1 MAQNDTPRKALV
13 LAGGGAR
20 GSYQVGVWRALT
32 ELGWNPQI
40 ITGTS
45 VGSLNGAMFALDL
58 YETARDMWT
67 SIRSQ
72 DVMELPEETRN
83 LTELHQFLRDVV
95 RAGGMDVTPLEE
107 IVERVLDEDALR
119 ASPIRFWLVTVEK
132 RGLKPRELPLEEIPK
147 GKVKDY
153 LLASAACFPALRA
166 KQIDGVQFLD
176 GGYRDN
182 MPTGLAQKMGAEE
195 LVCVDLEG
203 VGITLPNR
211 TGLPTTMVRSYWE
224 LGDILHF
231 DPDTA
236 RRNIELGYYDTL
248 RAFGR
253 LRGKHELTG
262 AQGHIEVAVVA
273 EGLVGPEELGG
284 QRATAVA
291 LVVVDVVVEVDI
303 LAPLGRGAQQR
314 RPCVERL
321 PAAPSLQGGHV
332 VHGLAD
338 GRLDEGQGVGVRLR
352 QRCRLSLKHR
362 EGHIIEDE
370 VIERGPHRRYA
381 AGPRDGSA
389 ADVDRHRRAQVG
401 REHHRPADAVAVER
415 DPARRSGPIP
425 GGHDLVP
432 GVGGDLAHGQVQPG
446 DEAVDSRGGT
456 HDQGQRARLAQHAD
470 AVFPACIEEPLWPGS
485 GPHVAF
491 DCEAHSAVGC
501 LEVAPA
507 QVVQVSAELGDL
519 RP

>member
-1 MAQNDTPRKALV
+1 MVQNDTPRKALV

-119 ASPIRFWLVTVEK
+119 ASPIRFGLVTVEK

-182 MPTGLAQKMGAEE
+182 MPTALAQKMGAEE

-253 LRGKHELTG
+253 LRGC
-262 AQGHIEVAVVA
+262 AY
-273 EGLVGPEELGG
+273 
-284 QRATAVA
+284 AVA
-291 LVVVDVVVEVDI
+291 KNEQTAQDAAAFRQRFDAVQKAVKAKYPVTLTADLALKLANMQDAE
-303 LAPLGRGAQQR
+303 LAPLEA
-314 RPCVERL
+314 VAE
-321 PAAPSLQGGHV
+321 
-332 VHGLAD
+332 D
-338 GRLDEGQGVGVRLR
+338 VGVDPTRYYTMETLAKAFLETCDR
-352 QRCRLSLKHR
+352 TRI
-362 EGHIIEDE
+362 EG
-370 VIERGPHRRYA
+370 
-381 AGPRDGSA
+381 
-389 ADVDRHRRAQVG
+389 
-401 REHHRPADAVAVER
+401 
-415 DPARRSGPIP
+415 
-425 GGHDLVP
+425 
-432 GVGGDLAHGQVQPG
+432 
-446 DEAVDSRGGT
+446 
-456 HDQGQRARLAQHAD
+456 
-470 AVFPACIEEPLWPGS
+470 FEPLFEGS
-485 GPHVAF
+485 GNAAQAAWAALLPNTFLQALVF
-491 DCEAHSAVGC
+491 RT
-501 LEVAPA
+501 LTAPA
-507 QVVQVSAELGDL
+507 PTEVTEE
-519 RP
+519 

>member
-119 ASPIRFWLVTVEK
+119 ASPIRFGLVTVDM
-132 RGLKPRELPLEEIPK
+132 RGLKPRELPLEESPK

-182 MPTGLAQKMGAEE
+182 MPTALAQKMGAEE

-224 LGDILHF
+224 LGDILRF

-253 LRGKHELTG
+253 LRGC
-262 AQGHIEVAVVA
+262 AY
-273 EGLVGPEELGG
+273 
-284 QRATAVA
+284 AVA
-291 LVVVDVVVEVDI
+291 KNEQTAQDAAAFRQRFDAVQKAVKAKYPVTLTADLALKLANMQDAE
-303 LAPLGRGAQQR
+303 LAPL
-314 RPCVERL
+314 E
-321 PAAPSLQGGHV
+321 AA
-332 VHGLAD
+332 AED
-338 GRLDEGQGVGVRLR
+338 VGVDPTLYYTVETLAKAFLETCDRTR
-352 QRCRLSLKHR
+352 I
-362 EGHIIEDE
+362 EG
-370 VIERGPHRRYA
+370 
-381 AGPRDGSA
+381 
-389 ADVDRHRRAQVG
+389 
-401 REHHRPADAVAVER
+401 
-415 DPARRSGPIP
+415 
-425 GGHDLVP
+425 
-432 GVGGDLAHGQVQPG
+432 
-446 DEAVDSRGGT
+446 
-456 HDQGQRARLAQHAD
+456 
-470 AVFPACIEEPLWPGS
+470 FEPLFEGS
-485 GPHVAF
+485 GNAAQAAWAALLPNTFLQALVCRTLTTPAPT
-491 DCEAHSAVGC
+491 
-501 LEVAPA
+501 EVT
-507 QVVQVSAELGDL
+507 EE
-519 RP
+519 

>member
-32 ELGWNPQI
+32 ELGWNPQL

-119 ASPIRFWLVTVEK
+119 ASPIRFGLVTVEK
-132 RGLKPRELPLEEIPK
+132 RGLKPRELPLEEIPI

-253 LRGKHELTG
+253 LRGC
-262 AQGHIEVAVVA
+262 AY
-273 EGLVGPEELGG
+273 
-284 QRATAVA
+284 AVA
-291 LVVVDVVVEVDI
+291 KNEQTAQDAAAFRQRFDAVQKAVKAKYPVTLTADLALKLANMQDAE
-303 LAPLGRGAQQR
+303 LAPL
-314 RPCVERL
+314 E
-321 PAAPSLQGGHV
+321 AA
-332 VHGLAD
+332 AED
-338 GRLDEGQGVGVRLR
+338 VGVDPTRYYTVETLAKAFLETCDR
-352 QRCRLSLKHR
+352 TRI
-362 EGHIIEDE
+362 EG
-370 VIERGPHRRYA
+370 
-381 AGPRDGSA
+381 
-389 ADVDRHRRAQVG
+389 
-401 REHHRPADAVAVER
+401 
-415 DPARRSGPIP
+415 
-425 GGHDLVP
+425 
-432 GVGGDLAHGQVQPG
+432 
-446 DEAVDSRGGT
+446 
-456 HDQGQRARLAQHAD
+456 
-470 AVFPACIEEPLWPGS
+470 FEPLFEGS
-485 GPHVAF
+485 GNAAQAAWAALLPNTFLQALV
-491 DCEAHSAVGC
+491 CRT
-501 LEVAPA
+501 LTAPA
-507 QVVQVSAELGDL
+507 PMEVTEG
-519 RP
+519 

>member
-119 ASPIRFWLVTVEK
+119 ASPIRFGLVTVEK

-182 MPTGLAQKMGAEE
+182 MPTALAQKMGAEE

-253 LRGKHELTG
+253 LRGC
-262 AQGHIEVAVVA
+262 AY
-273 EGLVGPEELGG
+273 
-284 QRATAVA
+284 AVA
-291 LVVVDVVVEVDI
+291 KNEQTAQDAAAFRQRFDAVQKAVKAKYPVTLTADLALKLANMQDAE
-303 LAPLGRGAQQR
+303 LAPL
-314 RPCVERL
+314 E
-321 PAAPSLQGGHV
+321 AA
-332 VHGLAD
+332 AED
-338 GRLDEGQGVGVRLR
+338 VGVDPTRYYTVETLAKAFLETCDR
-352 QRCRLSLKHR
+352 TRI
-362 EGHIIEDE
+362 EG
-370 VIERGPHRRYA
+370 
-381 AGPRDGSA
+381 
-389 ADVDRHRRAQVG
+389 
-401 REHHRPADAVAVER
+401 
-415 DPARRSGPIP
+415 
-425 GGHDLVP
+425 
-432 GVGGDLAHGQVQPG
+432 
-446 DEAVDSRGGT
+446 
-456 HDQGQRARLAQHAD
+456 
-470 AVFPACIEEPLWPGS
+470 FEPLFKGS
-485 GPHVAF
+485 GNAAQAAWAALLPNTFLQALVFRTLPTPAPT
-491 DCEAHSAVGC
+491 
-501 LEVAPA
+501 EVT
-507 QVVQVSAELGDL
+507 EE
-519 RP
+519 

>member
-119 ASPIRFWLVTVEK
+119 ASPIRFGLVTVEK

-253 LRGKHELTG
+253 LRGC
-262 AQGHIEVAVVA
+262 AY
-273 EGLVGPEELGG
+273 
-284 QRATAVA
+284 AVA
-291 LVVVDVVVEVDI
+291 KTEQTAQDAAAFRQRFDAVQKAVKAKYPVTLTADLALKLANMQDAE
-303 LAPLGRGAQQR
+303 LAPL
-314 RPCVERL
+314 E
-321 PAAPSLQGGHV
+321 AA
-332 VHGLAD
+332 AED
-338 GRLDEGQGVGVRLR
+338 VGVDPTRYYTVKTLAKAFLETCDR
-352 QRCRLSLKHR
+352 TRI
-362 EGHIIEDE
+362 EG
-370 VIERGPHRRYA
+370 
-381 AGPRDGSA
+381 
-389 ADVDRHRRAQVG
+389 
-401 REHHRPADAVAVER
+401 
-415 DPARRSGPIP
+415 
-425 GGHDLVP
+425 
-432 GVGGDLAHGQVQPG
+432 
-446 DEAVDSRGGT
+446 
-456 HDQGQRARLAQHAD
+456 
-470 AVFPACIEEPLWPGS
+470 FEPLFEGS
-485 GPHVAF
+485 GNAAQAAWAALLPNTFLQALVCRA
-491 DCEAHSAVGC
+491 
-501 LEVAPA
+501 LTAPA
-507 QVVQVSAELGDL
+507 PTEVTEE
-519 RP
+519 

>member
-1 MAQNDTPRKALV
+1 MAQNETPKKALV

-32 ELGWNPQI
+32 ELGWHPQI

-72 DVMELPEETRN
+72 DVMELPEETN
-83 LTELHQFLRDVV
+83 LTELHQFLRDIV
-95 RAGGMDVTPLEE
+95 REGGMDVTPLEE

-119 ASPIRFWLVTVEK
+119 ASPIRFGLVTVEK
-132 RGLKPRELPLEEIPK
+132 RGLKPRELPLEEIPQ

-182 MPTGLAQKMGAEE
+182 MPTALAQKMGAEE

-236 RRNIELGYYDTL
+236 RRNVELGYYDTL

-253 LRGKHELTG
+253 VRGCAYAVDNGPDSSADAAAFRARFDAVQKAVREKYPVTLT
-262 AQGHIEVAVVA
+262 ADAALLLARMKDA
-273 EGLVGPEELGG
+273 E
-284 QRATAVA
+284 
-291 LVVVDVVVEVDI
+291 
-303 LAPLGRGAQQR
+303 LAPLETVA
-314 RPCVERL
+314 E
-321 PAAPSLQGGHV
+321 
-332 VHGLAD
+332 D
-338 GRLDEGQGVGVRLR
+338 VGVDPTVYYTTRTLG
-352 QRCRLSLKHR
+352 QAFL
-362 EGHIIEDE
+362 
-370 VIERGPHRRYA
+370 
-381 AGPRDGSA
+381 
-389 ADVDRHRRAQVG
+389 
-401 REHHRPADAVAVER
+401 EHC
-415 DPARRSGPIP
+415 DPARMAGFAPLFAGS
-425 GGHDLVP
+425 
-432 GVGGDLAHGQVQPG
+432 
-446 DEAVDSRGGT
+446 
-456 HDQGQRARLAQHAD
+456 AD
-470 AVFPACIEEPLWPGS
+470 AGRAALAALLPNTFLQALVWQALTAPELP
-485 GPHVAF
+485 
-491 DCEAHSAVGC
+491 
-501 LEVAPA
+501 EVT
-507 QVVQVSAELGDL
+507 EHEDL
-519 RP
+519 

>member
-45 VGSLNGAMFALDL
+45 VGSLNGARFALDL

-119 ASPIRFWLVTVEK
+119 ASPIRFGLVTVEK

-182 MPTGLAQKMGAEE
+182 MPTALAQKMGAEE

-253 LRGKHELTG
+253 LRGC
-262 AQGHIEVAVVA
+262 AY
-273 EGLVGPEELGG
+273 
-284 QRATAVA
+284 AVA
-291 LVVVDVVVEVDI
+291 KNEQTAQDAAAFRQRFDAVQKAVKAKYPVTLTADLALKLANMQDAE
-303 LAPLGRGAQQR
+303 LAPL
-314 RPCVERL
+314 E
-321 PAAPSLQGGHV
+321 AA
-332 VHGLAD
+332 AED
-338 GRLDEGQGVGVRLR
+338 VGVDPTRYYTVETLAKAFLETCDR
-352 QRCRLSLKHR
+352 TRI
-362 EGHIIEDE
+362 EG
-370 VIERGPHRRYA
+370 
-381 AGPRDGSA
+381 
-389 ADVDRHRRAQVG
+389 
-401 REHHRPADAVAVER
+401 
-415 DPARRSGPIP
+415 
-425 GGHDLVP
+425 
-432 GVGGDLAHGQVQPG
+432 
-446 DEAVDSRGGT
+446 
-456 HDQGQRARLAQHAD
+456 
-470 AVFPACIEEPLWPGS
+470 FEPLFEGS
-485 GPHVAF
+485 GNAAQAAWAALLPNTFLQALVFRTLTTPAPT
-491 DCEAHSAVGC
+491 
-501 LEVAPA
+501 EVT
-507 QVVQVSAELGDL
+507 EE
-519 RP
+519 

>member
-119 ASPIRFWLVTVEK
+119 ASPIRFGLVTVEK
-132 RGLKPRELPLEEIPK
+132 RGLKPRELPLEKIPK

-253 LRGKHELTG
+253 LRGC
-262 AQGHIEVAVVA
+262 AY
-273 EGLVGPEELGG
+273 
-284 QRATAVA
+284 AVA
-291 LVVVDVVVEVDI
+291 KNEQTAQDAAAFRQRFDAVQKAVKAKYPVTLTADLALKLANMQDAE
-303 LAPLGRGAQQR
+303 LAPL
-314 RPCVERL
+314 E
-321 PAAPSLQGGHV
+321 AA
-332 VHGLAD
+332 AED
-338 GRLDEGQGVGVRLR
+338 VGVDPTRYYTVETLAKAFLETCDR
-352 QRCRLSLKHR
+352 TRI
-362 EGHIIEDE
+362 EG
-370 VIERGPHRRYA
+370 
-381 AGPRDGSA
+381 
-389 ADVDRHRRAQVG
+389 
-401 REHHRPADAVAVER
+401 
-415 DPARRSGPIP
+415 
-425 GGHDLVP
+425 
-432 GVGGDLAHGQVQPG
+432 
-446 DEAVDSRGGT
+446 
-456 HDQGQRARLAQHAD
+456 
-470 AVFPACIEEPLWPGS
+470 FEPLFEGS
-485 GPHVAF
+485 GNAAQAAWAALLPNTFLQALV
-491 DCEAHSAVGC
+491 CRT
-501 LEVAPA
+501 LTAPA
-507 QVVQVSAELGDL
+507 PTEVTEE
-519 RP
+519 

>member
-72 DVMELPEETRN
+72 DVMELPEEPRN

-119 ASPIRFWLVTVEK
+119 ASPIRFGLVTVEK

-253 LRGKHELTG
+253 LRGC
-262 AQGHIEVAVVA
+262 AY
-273 EGLVGPEELGG
+273 
-284 QRATAVA
+284 AVA
-291 LVVVDVVVEVDI
+291 KTEQTAQDAAAFRQRFDAVQKAVKAKYPVTLTADLALKLANMQDAE
-303 LAPLGRGAQQR
+303 LAPL
-314 RPCVERL
+314 E
-321 PAAPSLQGGHV
+321 AA
-332 VHGLAD
+332 AED
-338 GRLDEGQGVGVRLR
+338 VGVDPTRYYTVETLAKAFLETCDR
-352 QRCRLSLKHR
+352 NRI
-362 EGHIIEDE
+362 EG
-370 VIERGPHRRYA
+370 
-381 AGPRDGSA
+381 
-389 ADVDRHRRAQVG
+389 
-401 REHHRPADAVAVER
+401 
-415 DPARRSGPIP
+415 
-425 GGHDLVP
+425 
-432 GVGGDLAHGQVQPG
+432 
-446 DEAVDSRGGT
+446 
-456 HDQGQRARLAQHAD
+456 
-470 AVFPACIEEPLWPGS
+470 FEPLFEGS
-485 GPHVAF
+485 GNAAQAAWAALLPNTFLQALVF
-491 DCEAHSAVGC
+491 RT
-501 LEVAPA
+501 LTAPA
-507 QVVQVSAELGDL
+507 PTEVTEE
-519 RP
+519 

>member
-1 MAQNDTPRKALV
+1 MAQNDTPVKALV

-32 ELGWNPQI
+32 ELGWRPQI

-58 YETARDMWT
+58 YETARDMWM

-72 DVMELPEETRN
+72 DVMELPEEN
-83 LTELHQFLRDVV
+83 ADLSELHAFLREVV
-95 RAGGMDVTPLEE
+95 RDGGMDVTPLEE

-119 ASPIRFWLVTVEK
+119 ASPIRFGLVTVEK
-132 RGLKPRELPLEEIPK
+132 RGLKPRELTLEDIPA

-182 MPTGLAQKMGAEE
+182 MPTALAQKMGAEE

-253 LRGKHELTG
+253 VRGCAYAVDNGPDSSADAAAFRARFDAVQKAVREKYPVTLT
-262 AQGHIEVAVVA
+262 ADAALLLARMKDA
-273 EGLVGPEELGG
+273 E
-284 QRATAVA
+284 
-291 LVVVDVVVEVDI
+291 
-303 LAPLGRGAQQR
+303 LAPLETVA
-314 RPCVERL
+314 E
-321 PAAPSLQGGHV
+321 
-332 VHGLAD
+332 D
-338 GRLDEGQGVGVRLR
+338 VGVDPTVYYTTRTLGQAFLDKCDPAR
-352 QRCRLSLKHR
+352 MASFAPLFAGSADAGRAALAALLPNTFLQALVCRALTGPVLQ
-362 EGHIIEDE
+362 E
-370 VIERGPHRRYA
+370 VIE
-381 AGPRDGSA
+381 
-389 ADVDRHRRAQVG
+389 
-401 REHHRPADAVAVER
+401 E
-415 DPARRSGPIP
+415 
-425 GGHDLVP
+425 
-432 GVGGDLAHGQVQPG
+432 
-446 DEAVDSRGGT
+446 
-456 HDQGQRARLAQHAD
+456 
-470 AVFPACIEEPLWPGS
+470 
-485 GPHVAF
+485 
-491 DCEAHSAVGC
+491 
-501 LEVAPA
+501 
-507 QVVQVSAELGDL
+507 
-519 RP
+519 

>member
-119 ASPIRFWLVTVEK
+119 ASPIRFGLVTVEK

-253 LRGKHELTG
+253 LRGC
-262 AQGHIEVAVVA
+262 AY
-273 EGLVGPEELGG
+273 
-284 QRATAVA
+284 AVA
-291 LVVVDVVVEVDI
+291 KNEQTAQDAAAFRQRFDAVQKAVKAKYPVTLTADLALKLANMQDAE
-303 LAPLGRGAQQR
+303 LAPL
-314 RPCVERL
+314 E
-321 PAAPSLQGGHV
+321 AA
-332 VHGLAD
+332 AED
-338 GRLDEGQGVGVRLR
+338 VGVDPTRYYTVETLAKAFLETCDR
-352 QRCRLSLKHR
+352 TRI
-362 EGHIIEDE
+362 EG
-370 VIERGPHRRYA
+370 
-381 AGPRDGSA
+381 
-389 ADVDRHRRAQVG
+389 
-401 REHHRPADAVAVER
+401 
-415 DPARRSGPIP
+415 
-425 GGHDLVP
+425 
-432 GVGGDLAHGQVQPG
+432 
-446 DEAVDSRGGT
+446 
-456 HDQGQRARLAQHAD
+456 
-470 AVFPACIEEPLWPGS
+470 FEPLFEGS
-485 GPHVAF
+485 GNA
-491 DCEAHSAVGC
+491 AQAAWAVLLPNTFLQALVC
-501 LEVAPA
+501 RTLTAPA
-507 QVVQVSAELGDL
+507 PTEVTEE
-519 RP
+519 

>member
-1 MAQNDTPRKALV
+1 MAQNETPKKALV

-32 ELGWNPQI
+32 ELGWHPQI

-72 DVMELPEETRN
+72 DVMELPEETN
-83 LTELHQFLRDVV
+83 LTELHQFLRDIV
-95 RAGGMDVTPLEE
+95 REGGMDVTPLEE

-119 ASPIRFWLVTVEK
+119 ASPIRFGLVTVEK
-132 RGLKPRELPLEEIPK
+132 RGLKPRELPLEEIPE

-182 MPTGLAQKMGAEE
+182 MPTALAQKMGAEE

-236 RRNIELGYYDTL
+236 KRNIELGYYDTL

-253 LRGKHELTG
+253 LRGCAYAIAKSGASDADAAAFRKRFDAVQKAVKAKYPVTLT
-262 AQGHIEVAVVA
+262 ADLALRLANMKDA
-273 EGLVGPEELGG
+273 ETAPLEAAAEDVGWTPPITTRWSSSAGSFWNN
-284 QRATAVA
+284 ATAAASRV
-291 LVVVDVVVEVDI
+291 L
-303 LAPLGRGAQQR
+303 
-314 RPCVERL
+314 RPCL
-321 PAAPSLQGGHV
+321 TAA
-332 VHGLAD
+332 AM
-338 GRLDEGQGVGVRLR
+338 
-352 QRCRLSLKHR
+352 
-362 EGHIIEDE
+362 
-370 VIERGPHRRYA
+370 
-381 AGPRDGSA
+381 
-389 ADVDRHRRAQVG
+389 RHRPRG
-401 REHHRPADAVAVER
+401 RRCCPIHSY
-415 DPARRSGPIP
+415 RRWS
-425 GGHDLVP
+425 
-432 GVGGDLAHGQVQPG
+432 
-446 DEAVDSRGGT
+446 T
-456 HDQGQRARLAQHAD
+456 
-470 AVFPACIEEPLWPGS
+470 
-485 GPHVAF
+485 
-491 DCEAHSAVGC
+491 
-501 LEVAPA
+501 AP
-507 QVVQVSAELGDL
+507 
-519 RP
+519 